1 MAVKRVGLLG
11 AGTMGGDIAQTVAA
25 TGIEVY
31 IVEVSEQAVQEAIKA
46 IEQNI
51 DAEIAKWGMTE
62 SEKRAI
68 LSRIIP
74 STDIEDLKKK
84 RVEVI
89 IEAVPE
95 DLQSKKE
102 VFSQIDAICDKDTLL
117 ISNTATLSITEI
129 AADLVHKDKL
139 IGMHFLNPAP
149 KVPLVEIVRGLATSD
164 ETCAQAR
171 EFAEEIGKTPVEV
184 FEYPGYITAR
194 VIVPLLN
201 EAMYVLMEG
210 IASAEDIDTAMRLGF
225 NLGIG
230 PLTLIDQIGLDELL
244 RWMESI
250 HDELGEL
257 KYRPCP
263 LLRKLVR
270 AGYLGKKV
278 GRGIFQYDEAGNKIG
293 SSFGSISNPLE
304 VKRKI
309 Y

>member
-1 MAVKRVGLLG
+1 MSVKRVGLVG
-11 AGTMGGDIAQTVAA
+11 AGTMGRGIAQAVAA
-25 TGIEVY
+25 TGIEIY
-31 IVEVSEQAVQEAIKA
+31 IIEVSEQALQEAIKG

-68 LSRIIP
+68 LSRITG
-74 STDIEDLKKK
+74 STNLEDLKKK
-84 RVEVI
+84 RVGVVI
-89 IEAVPE
+89 DAVPE
-95 DLQSKKE
+95 DLRIKKQ
-102 VFSQIDAICDKDTLL
+102 VFSRIDTIVDKDTLL

-129 AADLVHKDKL
+129 AADLVHKDRL
-139 IGMHFLNPAP
+139 IGMHFLNPVP
-149 KVPLVEIVRGLATSD
+149 KIPLVEVVRGLATSD
-164 ETCAQAR
+164 ETCAKAR

-201 EAMYVLMEG
+201 EALHVLMEG
-210 IASAEDIDTAMRLGF
+210 VASAEDIDTAMRLGF
-225 NLGIG
+225 NFGIG
-230 PLTLIDQIGLDELL
+230 PLTLVDQIGLDELL

-278 GRGIFQYDEAGNKIG
+278 GRGVFRYDEAGNRIG
-293 SSFGSISNPLE
+293 SSFSGVSNPL
-304 VKRKI
+304 K
-309 Y
+309 